1 MLKTLVS
8 KAQKI
13 DGTVG
18 FVLQDLR
25 KNFRRDWNAEEVFP
39 AASVIKLTILWE
51 LFRRVDEGELSLH
64 EEMELRETA
73 KVGGFGIL
81 KEMHPGLRPSLEDL
95 ATLMIILSDN
105 MATNILIDLL
115 GMEAINRTAT
125 ELGLHKTV
133 LQRKMMDGEAKARG
147 LDNFTS
153 PEDMAHLLWHYM
165 ESPDLSESSRKIM
178 LNILLRQQCNN
189 KLPLRMPLG
198 APLAHKTGDLPGT
211 EHDVGILLLP
221 KQPIILVVMTK
232 DLSRNQDG
240 IAFCNKV
247 GELLY
252 TTYLA
257 NTFKE

>member
-25 KNFRRDWNAEEVFP
+25 KNFRRDWNAEEIFP

-51 LFRRVDEGELSLH
+51 LFRRVERGELSLH
-64 EEMELRETA
+64 KELELRETS

-95 ATLMIILSDN
+95 ATLMIVLSDN
-105 MATNILIDLL
+105 VATNMLIDLL
-115 GMEAINRTAT
+115 GMDAINRSAA
-125 ELGLHKTV
+125 ELGLHKTA
-133 LQRKMMDGEAKARG
+133 LRRKMMDGEAKARG

-165 ESPDLSESSRKIM
+165 ESPDLSESSRNTM

-189 KLPLRMPLG
+189 KLPLRMPQD

-211 EHDVGILLLP
+211 EHDAGILLLP
-221 KQPIILVVMTK
+221 KRPVILVVMTK

-240 IAFCNKV
+240 IAFCNEF

-252 TTYLA
+252 TTYIT
-257 NTFKE
+257 NTSKE

>member
-115 GMEAINRTAT
+115 GMEANRPPT
-125 ELGLHKTV
+125 
-133 LQRKMMDGEAKARG
+133 QNDGWRG
-147 LDNFTS
+147 QS
-153 PEDMAHLLWHYM
+153 P
-165 ESPDLSESSRKIM
+165 
-178 LNILLRQQCNN
+178 
-189 KLPLRMPLG
+189 G
-198 APLAHKTGDLPGT
+198 AG
-211 EHDVGILLLP
+211 
-221 KQPIILVVMTK
+221 
-232 DLSRNQDG
+232 
-240 IAFCNKV
+240 
-247 GELLY
+247 
-252 TTYLA
+252 
-257 NTFKE
+257 